1 MYFPSENDERNILLK
16 VFRNCLKLVYKFI
29 QIQTGINLDMIFCC
43 LSVYIA
49 LSLQFSYL
57 DIPQYIAKLK
67 G

>member
-16 VFRNCLKLVYKFI
+16 VFRNCLKLVYKFV
-29 QIQTGINLDMIFCC
+29 QTGINLDMIFCC